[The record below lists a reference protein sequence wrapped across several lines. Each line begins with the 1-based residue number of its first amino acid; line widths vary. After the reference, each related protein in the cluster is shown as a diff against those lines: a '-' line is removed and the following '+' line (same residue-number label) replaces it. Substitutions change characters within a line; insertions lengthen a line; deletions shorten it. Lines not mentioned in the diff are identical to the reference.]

1 MKKLLIFMLL
11 AMMGGNLLAA
21 TAPPRVKGLSFFPL
35 VREEAGLIELY
46 RNLDPKILGSDD
58 SLAVEQYLLPFN
70 QKVVA
75 YVKEHY
81 DTDLSAQFKL
91 DDPTILISG
100 LFIADLETREGPY
113 TKEAPLDLGQLMS
126 CVAAAIGLG
135 KGIKDLIKGYTA
147 LFEGGASMSTLLG
160 VIKNFAI
167 RYVGWFMVAYAVY
180 HFGDCMN
187 WW

>member
-1 MKKLLIFMLL
+1 MKKLLIFMFL

-21 TAPPRVKGLSFFPL
+21 TAPPRAKGMFLVPL
-35 VREEAGLIELY
+35 VRDEAGLIELY

-58 SLAVEQYLLPFN
+58 SLAVERYLLPFN
-70 QKVVA
+70 QKVVD
-75 YVKEHY
+75 YVKDHY
-81 DTDLSAQFKL
+81 DFNLSDYFEM
-91 DDPTILISG
+91 DDPSILFSG
-100 LFIADLETREGPY
+100 LFIADLETRKGPY
-113 TKEAPLDLGQLMS
+113 AKEAPLDLGQVMS
-126 CVAAAIGLG
+126 CVASAIGLG

-167 RYVGWFMVAYAVY
+167 RYVGWFMIAYALY
-180 HFGDCMN
+180 NFGDCMN